1 MFLRTLLRFIREEDG
16 SVEGSLV
23 LIPLL
28 TLFLIA
34 AQLTVAIHGR
44 NMEKIAAQDE
54 ASTRAISG
62 DFKAS
67 DTYLHIYSPD
77 PNQNL
82 DLVIS
87 HRTRPLPVLVPGI
100 SKLTGSNM
108 TTDVTGIAIV
118 ENQR

>member
-1 MFLRTLLRFIREEDG
+1 MQARNLRRIISEERG
-16 SVEGSLV
+16 SVESSLV

-34 AQLTVAIHGR
+34 AQLSVAIHGR
-44 NMEKIAAQDE
+44 NMEKLSAQDE
-54 ASTRAISG
+54 ASSRAISG
-62 DFKAS
+62 EFKDT

-82 DLVIS
+82 DLVVS
-87 HRTRPLPVLVPGI
+87 HRKKALPALIPGI
-100 SKLTGSNM
+100 SQLTRSDM
-108 TTDVTGIAIV
+108 TTDVSGIAIV

>member
-1 MFLRTLLRFIREEDG
+1 MRLVKLRRFLEDERG
-16 SVEGSLV
+16 SVESSLV

-34 AQLTVAIHGR
+34 AQLTIAVHGR
-44 NMEKIAAQDE
+44 NMDKVAAQDE
-54 ASTRAISG
+54 ASVRAING
-62 DFKAS
+62 EFKAS

-77 PNQNL
+77 PHQNL

-87 HRTRPLPVLVPGI
+87 HRERSLPQLIPGL
-100 SKLTGSNM
+100 SQLTGSKM
-108 TTDVTGIAIV
+108 RTEVSGIAIV